1 MYLGVQ
7 DISMGE
13 PGETSTPR
21 NPPIIMPKPAPQRQ
35 DLSIQGRTL
44 NLESSLD
51 STAPELNSSRGLSR
65 QDAFDEALDE
75 ETEQPSANAS
85 AAEIVEAIGE
95 NTLAVSRFIGELADR
110 VKKLETSVNK
120 ED

>member
-1 MYLGVQ
+1 
-7 DISMGE
+7 MGE
-13 PGETSTPR
+13 PGESSTPR
-21 NPPIIMPKPAPQRQ
+21 NPPIITPKPAPQRR

-65 QDAFDEALDE
+65 QNAFDEALNDA
-75 ETEQPSANAS
+75 EQPANAS

-120 ED
+120 EG